1 MLSAKQVELYFQ
13 YSKKGLLAACVI
25 VAIIGIALLVY
36 VNWIAGIVGILIAVG
51 IGYFRTMIP
60 EDAEIDAF
68 FDKLA
73 TFWAQK
79 SLEKLGIEESDI
91 IRQPLILIG
100 VESYKLSKEG
110 DDGVWRY
117 NPMVVEIIHFGKNQL
132 LTNSVRLDLLNPKE
146 YIGKTNE
153 FFYKDISSVS
163 IEDYKDNDKVFN
175 KHFLIKVHG
184 QAELNT
190 GIQKKYES
198 TAEDAVATIR
208 KTLREKK
215 QG

>member
-13 YSKKGLLAACVI
+13 YSKNGLLGACVI
-25 VAIIGIALLVY
+25 VAIIGIALLVF
-36 VNWIAGIVGILIAVG
+36 VNWIAGIAGILIAVG

-60 EDAEIDAF
+60 DDAEIDEF

-73 TFWAQK
+73 TFWTQK

-91 IRQPLILIG
+91 IRPPLSLIG
-100 VESYKLSKEG
+100 VESYDKSKKC
-110 DDGVWRY
+110 DDGIWRY

-132 LTNSVRLDLLNPKE
+132 LTNSVQLDLLNPKD
-146 YIGKTNE
+146 YVGKTNE

-163 IEDYKDNDKVFN
+163 IEDYKDGKLSN

-184 QAELNT
+184 QVELNT
-190 GIQKKYES
+190 LIQKKYES

-215 QG
+215 QS

>member
-13 YSKKGLLAACVI
+13 YSKKGLLVACVI
-25 VAIIGIALLVY
+25 VAIIGIALLIF

-60 EDAEIDAF
+60 DDAEIDEF
-68 FDKLA
+68 FARLA
-73 TFWAQK
+73 TFWTQK

-91 IRQPLILIG
+91 IRPPLSLIG
-100 VESYKLSKEG
+100 VESYDKSKKC
-110 DDGVWRY
+110 DDGIWRY

-132 LTNSVRLDLLNPKE
+132 LTNSVQLDLLNPKD
-146 YIGKTNE
+146 YVGKTNE

-163 IEDYKDNDKVFN
+163 IEDYKDDKISS

-184 QAELNT
+184 QVELNT

-215 QG
+215 QS